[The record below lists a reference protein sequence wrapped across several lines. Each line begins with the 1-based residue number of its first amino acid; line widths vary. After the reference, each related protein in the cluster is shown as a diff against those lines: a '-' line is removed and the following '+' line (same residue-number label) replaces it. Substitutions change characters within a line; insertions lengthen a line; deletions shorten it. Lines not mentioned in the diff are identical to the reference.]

1 MSTQNNGNINQI
13 LSLVDLAEDKSPTQR
28 KFLFEKIGNFLIDD
42 NHSFS
47 TAEKELMADIICRI
61 TSDVER
67 SIRAHFSK
75 TISKLSDIPKDLIV
89 FLANDEIEVALPIL
103 ENSPIL
109 EEIDLIRIVQTR
121 SSQHQLA
128 IAARSDVSEAVS
140 TVLCESENEN
150 VCLCLLNNMN
160 AAISNETLEILCRK
174 SEIIKSYQNPLINRP
189 FLPKHIAEKMYRYV
203 SIALREIIADKFQI
217 DPKILSVAPE
227 DRASTIH
234 SISEENDPSN
244 ILIQKLYSAGEL
256 TNGFLLKSLRQG
268 EIDLF
273 EISFATLCGL
283 SRHELQNF
291 LYTTE
296 PKRLAI
302 ACRALDLDRS
312 IFGTII
318 DLVEKSDLARFTLT
332 SPLKEEL
339 ITFYTLLKK
348 DAVMRALDNKD
359 FVEGRISYSET
370 S

>member
-1 MSTQNNGNINQI
+1 MSTQNNENINQI

-28 KFLFEKIGNFLIDD
+28 KFLFEKIGTFLIDD
-42 NHSFS
+42 KHSFS
-47 TAEKELMADIICRI
+47 IAEKELMVDIICRI

-67 SIRAHFSK
+67 SIRTHFSK
-75 TISKLSDIPKDLIV
+75 TISTLSDIPKDLII

-103 ENSPIL
+103 QNSPIL
-109 EEIDLIRIVQTR
+109 EEVDLIKLVQTR

-128 IAARSDVSEAVS
+128 IAARNDVSVAVS
-140 TVLCESENEN
+140 NALCESENEN
-150 VCLCLLNNMN
+150 VCLCLLSNLS
-160 AAISNETLEILCRK
+160 AAISEETLEILCRR
-174 SEIIKSYQNPLINRP
+174 SEIIKSYQTPLINRP
-189 FLPKHIAEKMYRYV
+189 FLPKHIAEMMYRYV
-203 SIALREIIADKFQI
+203 SIALREIIINKFQI
-217 DPKILSVAPE
+217 DPKILSVTPE

-244 ILIQKLYSAGEL
+244 ILIQKLYLAGEL

-283 SRHELQNF
+283 TRHELQNF

-312 IFGTII
+312 IFGTILE
-318 DLVEKSDLARFTLT
+318 LVDQSDLTRFTLT
-332 SPLKEEL
+332 APLKEEL
-339 ITFYTLLKK
+339 ITFYSLLKK
-348 DAVMRALDNKD
+348 DAVLRALANKD
-359 FVEGRISYSET
+359 FVERRISYSET